1 MLKDQLAVY
10 KDTWQ
15 HTLDYIAQQK
25 IVPKTS
31 FESWFQPLKVVDF
44 YENTIYLG
52 TQMEF
57 IKEWVENN
65 YREVILRNLESV
77 SEGDVKEVNFVLL
90 NPNGS
95 YTPVRSGGTAV
106 MEAAPETPPP
116 FAGDQQQVSAPTY
129 PYNPKYSFDTFV
141 VGNSN
146 RFAHAA
152 SLAVAEMPGKAYN
165 PLFLM
170 GGVGLGK
177 THLMHAIAQ
186 FILESN
192 PQAKVAYFST
202 EKFVN
207 DWINAIT
214 EKATDQ
220 FRAKYRYH
228 DVILIDDIHFLAG
241 KDSCQEELFHTYN
254 ALYDNGS
261 QIIISSDRP
270 PQDIPT
276 LEERLATRFLCGLT
290 IDIAP
295 PDLETRIAILKKKA
309 SLENIY
315 IPSDDILFYIAN
327 QIDSNIRILE
337 GAFNRV
343 VAFAKMENTHISIPL
358 AVKALKNYLPDDQ
371 IKVVTI
377 ELIQQATT
385 QYYHLKTEDMKSQK
399 RTNNISYPRQI
410 AMYLSRELTDT
421 TFEKIGEEF
430 GHRHYSTVIHAHEEI
445 SQKIKSDPK
454 TAKAVADITAQI
466 KKM

>member
-1 MLKDQLAVY
+1 MKDNLAAY
-10 KDTWQ
+10 RSLWQ
-15 HTLDYIAQQK
+15 KTLHYIADQR
-25 IVPKTS
+25 IVGKTS
-31 FESWFQPLKVVDF
+31 FESWLEPLKVVDF
-44 YENTIYLG
+44 YEDVLYLG

-65 YREVILRNLESV
+65 YTEVIVRNLESV
-77 SEGDVKEVNFVLL
+77 SDGRVKQAAIVLL
-90 NPNGS
+90 NPNGT
-95 YTPVRSGGTAV
+95 YTPAHGRAAGAATAGNSA
-106 MEAAPETPPP
+106 EPASNGDGAPYP
-116 FAGDQQQVSAPTY
+116 F
-129 PYNPKYSFDTFV
+129 NPKYTFDTFV

-152 SLAVAEMPGKAYN
+152 SLAVAELPGKAYN

-186 FILESN
+186 FILETN

-207 DWINAIT
+207 DWINAISENAT
-214 EKATDQ
+214 EK
-220 FRAKYRYH
+220 FRNKYRYH
-228 DVILIDDIHFLAG
+228 DVILIDDIQFLEG
-241 KDSCQEELFHTYN
+241 KARCQEELFHTYN
-254 ALYDNGS
+254 ALFDNGS

-270 PQDIPT
+270 PQEIPT
-276 LEERLATRFLCGLT
+276 LEERLASRFACGLT

-295 PDLETRIAILKKKA
+295 PDLETRIAILKKK
-309 SLENIY
+309 SVLDNVF

-343 VAFAKMENTHISIPL
+343 VAYAKMKNVPL
-358 AVKALKNYLPDDQ
+358 SMAVTAEALKNFLPENK
-371 IKVVTI
+371 IKIITI

-385 QYYHLKTEDMKSQK
+385 QYYHLRSEDMKSQK

-410 AMYLSRELTDT
+410 AMYLARELTDT

-430 GHRHYSTVIHAHEEI
+430 GNRHYSTVIHAHEEI
-445 SQKIKSDPK
+445 SQKIKADPK
-454 TAKAVADITAQI
+454 TAKAVADITNQI
-466 KKM
+466 KRL

>member
-1 MLKDQLAVY
+1 MRDKLAKQKNVWN
-10 KDTWQ
+10 DTL
-15 HTLDYIAQQK
+15 TYIADQQV
-25 IVPKTS
+25 VPKTS
-31 FESWFQPLKVVDF
+31 FESWFQPLKVVD
-44 YENTIYLG
+44 YHTETMYLG

-65 YREVILRNLESV
+65 YRDVILRNLETVSDGSV
-77 SEGDVKEVNFVLL
+77 KDVRFVLL

-95 YTPVRSGGTAV
+95 YTPIHA
-106 MEAAPETPPP
+106 EEIPEETEEESPVSNGNGNGNGNKPYP
-116 FAGDQQQVSAPTY
+116 F
-129 PYNPKYSFDTFV
+129 NPKYTFDTFV

-152 SLAVAEMPGKAYN
+152 SLAVAEMPGKVYN
-165 PLFLM
+165 PLFLV

-177 THLMHAIAQ
+177 THLMQAIAQ
-186 FILESN
+186 FILEVN

-202 EKFVN
+202 ERFVN
-207 DWINAIT
+207 DWINAIAGKST
-214 EKATDQ
+214 EQ

-228 DVILIDDIHFLAG
+228 DVILIDDIHFLEG

-270 PQDIPT
+270 PQEIPT
-276 LEERLATRFLCGLT
+276 LKERLASRFLSGLT
-290 IDIAP
+290 IDIAL

-309 SLENIY
+309 SLDNIY
-315 IPSDDILFYIAN
+315 VPNGDILFYIAN

-343 VAFAKMENTHISIPL
+343 VAFAKMNNTNITMDI
-358 AVKALKNYLPDDQ
+358 AVKALKDYLPEQ
-371 IKVVTI
+371 TIKVITI

-385 QYYHLKTEDMKSQK
+385 QHYHLKMEDMKSQK
-399 RTNNISYPRQI
+399 RTNSISFPRQI
-410 AMYLSRELTDT
+410 AMYLARELTDT

-430 GHRHYSTVIHAHEEI
+430 GNRHYSTVIHAHEEI
-445 SQKIKSDPK
+445 SQKLKSDPNTK
-454 TAKAVADITAQI
+454 KAVDDITAQI